1 MSTTTVDTDEERF
14 EETFPSKN
22 VLAYV
27 PGVLLLIGIGLLGK
41 YGQIGWNAVA
51 KHQGWTVPDIEYVLW
66 AILIGLLITNTVGVH
81 RVFRPG
87 VQTYEFWLKIGIVA
101 LGSRFVL
108 GDVAKLGG
116 YSLLQILVDMAV
128 AGTIVILAARFFG
141 LSGKLGSLLAIGT
154 SICGVSAIIASK
166 GAIRARNSDVSYAI
180 AAILALGAVALFT
193 LPALGHLIG
202 LTDDEFGLWA
212 GLAVDNTAE
221 TTATGY
227 LFSEEAGKIAV
238 LVKSVRNALIGFVVL
253 GFALY
258 WAARGEAD
266 QGEGLLRLGQVPQVR
281 PRLSRRLGDRHG
293 GLAHQGS
300 EHQPGQR
307 VQVGVPAHVR
317 GRRPQHQ
324 LPRTGANRLAA
335 AAGRRHRPRRRGGRL
350 TGSGAADLA
359 GARLGPARLTRRQS
373 AGGSPLMRREQ
384 QIVVSGT
391 VHRRLAGRPREVLSD
406 LDGDQAQ
413 FDVVALRLPTQ
424 ELECGVGGDA
434 VDDHEHSLGLFD
446 DRAVLGDLRDRRG
459 DLVLRLLRRREVDV
473 EAVGPRHATGVLDER
488 VGHYQHL
495 VSGAVGVDDAVVG
508 TGRPQVSTGVRQRGR
523 NLVMVVGMLVRE
535 HQFGGRGDGAGR
547 IAVYGLDL

>member
-27 PGVLLLIGIGLLGK
+27 PGVLLLIVIGLLGK
-41 YGQIGWNAVA
+41 YAQIGWNALA

-128 AGTIVILAARFFG
+128 AGTIIILAARFFG

-193 LPALGHLIG
+193 LPALGHVIG
-202 LTDDEFGLWA
+202 LTDHEFGLWA

-227 LFSEEAGKIAV
+227 LFSEEAGKVAV

-266 QGEGLLRLGQVPQVR
+266 QIAPGVKAKAAFVWAKFPKFVLGFLAVSAIATAGWLTKGQSTNLANVSKWAFLLTFAGVGLNTNFRE
-281 PRLSRRLGDRHG
+281 
-293 GLAHQGS
+293 LA
-300 EHQPGQR
+300 
-307 VQVGVPAHVR
+307 
-317 GRRPQHQ
+317 
-324 LPRTGANRLAA
+324 RTGW
-335 AAGRRHRPRRRGGRL
+335 RPLLVAVIGL
-350 TGSGAADLA
+350 
-359 GARLGPARLTRRQS
+359 
-373 AGGSPLMRREQ
+373 
-384 QIVVSGT
+384 V
-391 VHRRLAGRPREVLSD
+391 
-406 LDGDQAQ
+406 
-413 FDVVALRLPTQ
+413 VVAT
-424 ELECGVGGDA
+424 V
-434 VDDHEHSLGLFD
+434 SLGL
-446 DRAVLGDLRDRRG
+446 VLL
-459 DLVLRLLRRREVDV
+459 
-473 EAVGPRHATGVLDER
+473 TSR
-488 VGHYQHL
+488 V
-495 VSGAVGVDDAVVG
+495 
-508 TGRPQVSTGVRQRGR
+508 
-523 NLVMVVGMLVRE
+523 
-535 HQFGGRGDGAGR
+535 FGW
-547 IAVYGLDL
+547 GLHV